1 MSKFNPTY
9 SIRKASLSDIMHFH
23 EAASSINSLR
33 LNEHDFDIVFKSKMK
48 QKQNELLVLID
59 QDDNFAG
66 CCIIEQRVDIT
77 DLHPYFEID
86 LFYIKPK
93 YRKYLG
99 AEILYK
105 EIENVVS
112 KKKGLKI
119 AVSCLLNAT
128 INQRFYAKRGFKLV
142 KKSYLKTGV

>member
-1 MSKFNPTY
+1 MPKFNPTY

-23 EAASSINSLR
+23 EAVSSINDVQ
-33 LNEHDFDIVFKSKMK
+33 LNEHDFDVVFKSKIK

-59 QDDNFAG
+59 QDDKFAG
-66 CCIIEQRVDIT
+66 CSIIEQRVDIT
-77 DLHPYFEID
+77 DLYLYFEID

-105 EIENVVS
+105 EIENLVS
-112 KKKGLKI
+112 KKKGQKI

-142 KKSYLKTGV
+142 KKAYLKTGL

>member
-9 SIRKASLSDIMHFH
+9 SIRKASLGDIMHFL
-23 EAASSINSLR
+23 EAVSSINDVQ
-33 LNEHDFDIVFKSKMK
+33 LNEHEFDLVFKLKMK

-59 QDDNFAG
+59 QDDKFAG
-66 CCIIEQRVDIT
+66 CSIIEQRIDII
-77 DLHPYFEID
+77 DLQPYFEID

-105 EIENVVS
+105 EIENLVS
-112 KKKGLKI
+112 KKKGQKI

-128 INQRFYAKRGFKLV
+128 INQRFYAKKGFKLV
-142 KKSYLKTGV
+142 KKAYLKTGV